1 MAVRRQTSDRR
12 IIDRRMTTLL
22 SSRPKTRCLPSPD
35 ETIPLRQGSVDRRSR
50 GRVRLPHRGG
60 VVVDSIDDRSCSGGP
75 NLPRLDHP
83 VGRIDPADDVEM
95 T

>member
-1 MAVRRQTSDRR
+1 
-12 IIDRRMTTLL
+12 
-22 SSRPKTRCLPSPD
+22 
-35 ETIPLRQGSVDRRSR
+35 
-50 GRVRLPHRGG
+50 